1 MLHVCYISVKLGKKY
16 GLGQKA
22 QEGAPEN
29 LSTMSLALCDVN
41 EGCWQ
46 N

>member
-1 MLHVCYISVKLGKKY
+1 MLHVHYISVKLGKKY

-22 QEGAPEN
+22 QEEAPEN
-29 LSTMSLALCDVN
+29 VRAMSLALCDVN
-41 EGCWQ
+41 EGCWW